1 MVLHVRDEETDR
13 LVRKLAQKRGVTI
26 TEAVRDAVT
35 EALAAE
41 DHVQS
46 LWERT
51 ASVRGRLAAT
61 PKTGLVADKQFYDD
75 LSGQGDD

>member
-41 DHVQS
+41 DQVQS
-46 LWERT
+46 LWQRT
-51 ASVRGRLAAT
+51 AGLRARLASS
-61 PKTGLVADKQFYDD
+61 PKTGLVADKQFYDE

>member
-1 MVLHVRDEETDR
+1 MALRSKDEEMDR

-51 ASVRGRLAAT
+51 ASVRGRLAAI

>member
-1 MVLHVRDEETDR
+1 MALRSKDEEMDR

-51 ASVRGRLAAT
+51 ASVRGRLAAP
-61 PKTGLVADKQFYDD
+61 PKTGLAADKQFYDD
-75 LSGQGDD
+75 LSGQEDD